1 MSGHSSTAGSLGAVR
16 ILAGALALLL
26 AASAARADDAAA
38 FYKGKVVKFIVSV
51 GVGGGYDA
59 YARMIAPH
67 LAKALDAT
75 VIVENLPGAGGILAL
90 NQQMIAPSDGM
101 RFTIIN
107 GTPAILAQI
116 LEQENLR
123 YDLTKVDHLG
133 IIAAEPW
140 VWLLGAHM
148 PFKTPAEAVASGT
161 KIRWGGTGPT
171 GGPSD
176 GGAITCEALK
186 LNCQIVLG
194 FRGSAEIA
202 LAVQRGELDALYVSD
217 ASAFTY
223 DKAGQVRAFAT
234 AARRRSK
241 VLPDV
246 PTMFEGLKLTPE
258 QEWWLDFRA
267 SLNDLGRILVTA
279 PGTQPDRL
287 AYLRGAIR
295 KVLSD
300 PEVVAEGAKS
310 QRFID
315 FRDAEEAQRTAVK
328 VLTGLTPEQKSR
340 VRDVV
345 LKKYY

>member
-1 MSGHSSTAGSLGAVR
+1 MLKIVRAAALRLLVIAGAVAP
-16 ILAGALALLL
+16 LQ
-26 AASAARADDAAA
+26 ARAEDAQS

-67 LAKALDAT
+67 LAKALEAT

-90 NQQMIAPSDGM
+90 NQQMIAPPDGL

-140 VWLLGAHM
+140 VWLIGAHM
-148 PFKTPAEAVASGT
+148 PFKTISEAVTSGT

-202 LAVQRGELDALYVSD
+202 LAVQRAELDALYISD

-241 VLPDV
+241 VLPEV
-246 PTMFEGLKLTPE
+246 ATMYEALKLAPE

-279 PGTQPDRL
+279 PGTQADRL
-287 AYLRGAIR
+287 AHLRGAIK
-295 KVLSD
+295 KVLTD

-315 FRDAEEAQRTAVK
+315 FRDADEAQRTAVK
-328 VLTGLTPEQKSR
+328 VLTGLTADQKAR
-340 VRDVV
+340 VREVV